1 MEDVCLICTD
11 KIKGKVTLE
20 CGHSCCATCFAKHSR
35 VNNKCP
41 FCRAVFA
48 PPVIKKEK
56 MSIEVAQ
63 EMASLTLRQSR
74 DLCRELLRHPC
85 SIQEITLHIAVR
97 AIMNTVNWYDTP
109 SVETINIDNDPDFI
123 EILRLIEEEVTN
135 QNITLPLLEEAIPPP
150 FFEIERMDNSIQ
162 LTPRAHRDR
171 MTRTPREVAERAAA
185 ELLLSMRTSYERQQL
200 RRSSRIAEQ
209 NNGNTI

>member
-1 MEDVCLICTD
+1 MENECLICAD

-41 FCRAVFA
+41 FCRAEFA

-63 EMASLTLRQSR
+63 EMASLTVRQSR
-74 DLCRELLRHPC
+74 DLCRDLLRGTRNVE
-85 SIQEITLHIAVR
+85 EIILHIAIR

-109 SVETINIDNDPDFI
+109 SVETTNINNDPDFI
-123 EILRLIEEEVTN
+123 EILRLIEEEVIN
-135 QNITLPLLEEAIPPP
+135 QNITLPLLDEAIPPSL
-150 FFEIERMDNSIQ
+150 FEIEEMDNGIQ
-162 LTPRAHRDR
+162 LIPRVGR
-171 MTRTPREVAERAAA
+171 MASQADEMVAA
-185 ELLLSMRTSYERQQL
+185 ELLLSMRN
-200 RRSSRIAEQ
+200 IV
-209 NNGNTI
+209 

>member
-1 MEDVCLICTD
+1 MEEVCLICTD

-41 FCRAVFA
+41 FCRAEFA

-56 MSIEVAQ
+56 MCIEVAQ

-74 DLCRELLRHPC
+74 DLCRDLQRGSRNVE
-85 SIQEITLHIAVR
+85 EITLHIAVR
-97 AIMNTVNWYDTP
+97 AIMNAVNWYDTP
-109 SVETINIDNDPDFI
+109 SVETTIINNDPDFM
-123 EILRLIEEEVTN
+123 EILRLIEEEVIN

-150 FFEIERMDNSIQ
+150 LFEIEQMANH
-162 LTPRAHRDR
+162 TPQFRAHRDIVV
-171 MTRTPREVAERAAA
+171 PISERATA
-185 ELLLSMRTSYERQQL
+185 ELLLSMRTSQERQQL
-200 RRSSRIAEQ
+200 RRSPRLAER
-209 NNGNTI
+209 NNGNTL

>member
-1 MEDVCLICTD
+1 MEEVCLICTD

-20 CGHSCCATCFAKHSR
+20 CGHSCCVTCFAKHSR

-41 FCRAVFA
+41 FCRAEFA

-74 DLCRELLRHPC
+74 DLCRDLLRDDAR
-85 SIQEITLHIAVR
+85 SVEEITLHIAVR

-109 SVETINIDNDPDFI
+109 SVETININNDPDFI

-150 FFEIERMDNSIQ
+150 LFEIERMDNSIQ
-162 LTPRAHRDR
+162 LIPRAHRDIVV
-171 MTRTPREVAERAAA
+171 PISERATA
-185 ELLLSMRTSYERQQL
+185 EILLSMRN
-200 RRSSRIAEQ
+200 IA
-209 NNGNTI
+209 

>member
-1 MEDVCLICTD
+1 MENECLICAD

-41 FCRAVFA
+41 FCRAEFA

-63 EMASLTLRQSR
+63 EMASLTVRQSR
-74 DLCRELLRHPC
+74 DLCRDLLRGTRNVE
-85 SIQEITLHIAVR
+85 EIILHIAIR

-109 SVETINIDNDPDFI
+109 SVETTNINNDPDFI
-123 EILRLIEEEVTN
+123 EILRLIEEEVVIN
-135 QNITLPLLEEAIPPP
+135 QNITLPLLDEAIPPSL
-150 FFEIERMDNSIQ
+150 FEIEEMDNGIQ
-162 LTPRAHRDR
+162 LIPRVGRVDVDRVALDHRA
-171 MTRTPREVAERAAA
+171 VA
-185 ELLLSMRTSYERQQL
+185 ELLLSMRN
-200 RRSSRIAEQ
+200 IV
-209 NNGNTI
+209 